1 MHWYLRRR
9 EPARAVL
16 VERGAAV
23 SVCGARDGGMQLF
36 LCAELAARPPHEG
49 VGADAHALDMHPEA
63 EPALARNPEAE
74 PALDMHPEASLLQR
88 SHRRAQSPAT
98 ARIWLRACRTKNE
111 AATAVLRAHRRCW
124 CSVCG
129 RTSLMNSWCIFS
141 FPLKMTVPV
150 GL

>member
-1 MHWYLRRR
+1 M
-9 EPARAVL
+9 
-16 VERGAAV
+16 ERGAAV
-23 SVCGARDGGMQLF
+23 SVCGARDSGMQLF
-36 LCAELAARPPHEG
+36 LCAELAARLPHEG

-63 EPALARNPEAE
+63 ER
-74 PALDMHPEASLLQR
+74 ALDMHPEASLLQR

-129 RTSLMNSWCIFS
+129 RTSLMNLWSIFS
-141 FPLKMTVPV
+141 FPLQMTVPV